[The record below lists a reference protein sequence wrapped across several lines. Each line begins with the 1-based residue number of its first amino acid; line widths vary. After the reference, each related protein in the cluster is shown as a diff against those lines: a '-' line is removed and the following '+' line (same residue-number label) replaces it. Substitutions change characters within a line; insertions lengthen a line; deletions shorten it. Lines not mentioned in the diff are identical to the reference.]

1 VGKLQLIHY
10 QTLEAVGKEELRT
23 MCRIRDRFNE
33 RRSFLNRI
41 KLWRKSD
48 ILEGLEPRD
57 ARWGFTR
64 ACSKEERSKV
74 ILALRQL
81 SQATPHL
88 TWVVYEERNGGEVLL
103 RGGRP
108 VA

>member
-1 VGKLQLIHY
+1 LQLIHY
-10 QTLEAVGKEELRT
+10 QTLEAVGKEEFRAL
-23 MCRIRDRFNE
+23 CRIRDQFNE
-33 RRSFLNRI
+33 RRSFLDRI

-48 ILEGLEPRD
+48 ILEGLEPRN

-81 SQATPHL
+81 SRATPHL
-88 TWVVYEERNGGEVLL
+88 TWVVYEEGNGGEVLL